1 MGKHSLRFARSL
13 SLAAVSAAALTVT
26 PAAAAT
32 IAPSSAAAKL
42 VSAADVQSVVDYL
55 ASKGDMVTPGKDSD
69 GKPQLAENGN
79 LYHVFFYDCSDAKDQ
94 CQTLQFQACY
104 AGYAQGN
111 VTKTN
116 EWTRNYVKGKAYID
130 ANNYVCLEEPVST
143 GLKGISYEAMDLSFN
158 AFLWFRQNADSQFK

>member
-1 MGKHSLRFARSL
+1 MGKHSLRFARLL

-69 GKPQLAENGN
+69 GKPLSSGQEAGRAAAL
-79 LYHVFFYDCSDAKDQ
+79 LWDA
-94 CQTLQFQACY
+94 FEA
-104 AGYAQGN
+104 
-111 VTKTN
+111 
-116 EWTRNYVKGKAYID
+116 
-130 ANNYVCLEEPVST
+130 
-143 GLKGISYEAMDLSFN
+143 LKGEPPVLKDP
-158 AFLWFRQNADSQFK
+158 